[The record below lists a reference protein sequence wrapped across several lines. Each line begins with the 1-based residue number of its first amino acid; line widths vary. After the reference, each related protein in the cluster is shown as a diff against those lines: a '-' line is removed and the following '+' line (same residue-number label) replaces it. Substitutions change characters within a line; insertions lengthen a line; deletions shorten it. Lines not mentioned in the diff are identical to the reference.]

1 MVNEHISFTKYTYL
15 MNRIAY
21 WLVNNNKKFN
31 TRQVYSY
38 MNRVADYGTIIK
50 AIKKRGTNYQQD
62 SLIAEFVECAIYDNK
77 DLSFLPNYVSDT
89 DGTKYYKNCYVSMAN
104 RVSAYEVL
112 NGVSPAIV
120 YLEDPHGNGT
130 TSDTTDIT
138 LKRFT
143 DKFGGVTDIDSC
155 LNKIRGRG
163 YGYYYNSKYNT
174 QETINKIYNKQGVNC
189 TDSSQLFYRLGLAL
203 GYNVQFIHVRCRT
216 GTGHV
221 RLRLKHSKHTGGSWI
236 YRDPAAV
243 LNGNSVS
250 SNWCMNGTILAYDP
264 AWIFSDL
271 YQ

>member
-1 MVNEHISFTKYTYL
+1 
-15 MNRIAY
+15 
-21 WLVNNNKKFN
+21 
-31 TRQVYSY
+31 
-38 MNRVADYGTIIK
+38 
-50 AIKKRGTNYQQD
+50 
-62 SLIAEFVECAIYDNK
+62 
-77 DLSFLPNYVSDT
+77 
-89 DGTKYYKNCYVSMAN
+89 MAN

-203 GYNVQFIHVRCRT
+203 GYNVQFIHVRCRS